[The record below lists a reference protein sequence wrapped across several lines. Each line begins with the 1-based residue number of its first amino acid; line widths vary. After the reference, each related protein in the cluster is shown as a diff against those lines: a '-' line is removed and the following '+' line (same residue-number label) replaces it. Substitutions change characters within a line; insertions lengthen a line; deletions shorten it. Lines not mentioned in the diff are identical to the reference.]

1 MLPHRSRSRFRW
13 PITLSASLI
22 AANLTLMVLWI
33 VLFARLQ
40 SLTALTVGA
49 IAFALI
55 LVGLSFW
62 LVLTIKEI
70 RLNHRQANFID
81 SVTHELKSPIAA
93 VQLWLETLRK
103 RTLDETGR
111 DEIYGIM
118 AGEIARLDQLINQ
131 LLEAGRLDNI
141 GQDQEEVSIELLPL
155 VVADAQSAA
164 VRHGVDFAKTVRLS
178 GDPVVIPARQIM
190 AEIVFSNLIDNAFK
204 YGGHDGVPID
214 VRIVFD
220 TPGPATVKV
229 SIASNSPP
237 VAAEDRRRIFRIFE
251 RGGNELERRQKGT
264 GLGLYI
270 VQTLVRRMRGQVIV
284 QDRSDGLP
292 GTEFVVTLPGRR
304 CDSPTYQ
311 LAESRRAAKPTAVPA
326 VVSDGD
332 HPRADP
338 TPKNA
343 PATEAYAPLTPM
355 EGES

>member
-22 AANLTLMVLWI
+22 AANVALMVLWI

-40 SLTALTVGA
+40 SVTALTVGA

-93 VQLWLETLRK
+93 VQLWLETLR
-103 RTLDETGR
+103 RRPLEPDDRAEVY
-111 DEIYGIM
+111 EIM
-118 AGEIARLDQLINQ
+118 AGEIERLDRLINQ

-141 GQDQEEVSIELLPL
+141 GQDQEEERIELLPL
-155 VVADAQSAA
+155 IVSDAQSAA
-164 VRHGVDFAKTVRLS
+164 VRHGLS
-178 GDPVVIPARQIM
+178 FEDCVQIDGDPIEVPARRIM
-190 AEIVFSNLIDNAFK
+190 VEIVFSNLIDNAFK
-204 YGGHDGVPID
+204 YGGGESG
-214 VRIVFD
+214 
-220 TPGPATVKV
+220 TPQVQIRLSSPGSATVQV
-229 SIASNSPP
+229 AIASNSPA

-251 RGGNELERRQKGT
+251 RGGSELERRQKGT

-270 VQTLVRRMRGQVIV
+270 VQTLVKRLRGQVIV
-284 QDRSDGLP
+284 QDRADGQS

-304 CDSPTYQ
+304 CDTPQYEFAEVATPTRRTPSSPTR
-311 LAESRRAAKPTAVPA
+311 EAV
-326 VVSDGD
+326 
-332 HPRADP
+332 
-338 TPKNA
+338 
-343 PATEAYAPLTPM
+343 
-355 EGES
+355 